1 MSASPRN
8 GSDSSS
14 GSVHATHRPLA
25 KKARVHVSV
34 TALGGDSSPHAAV
47 SRCSLPQIAAMAGS
61 AVNGLWSSAMV
72 GEVNNPQ
79 RAIAGYA
86 KLFGE
91 EDDAAAKPPSLA
103 KNNEEPWR
111 SKQDSK
117 DHNKTNTKTSKVN
130 GVTVSL

>member
-1 MSASPRN
+1 M
-8 GSDSSS
+8 
-14 GSVHATHRPLA
+14 
-25 KKARVHVSV
+25 HVSV

-47 SRCSLPQIAAMAGS
+47 SRCSLPQIAARQDP
-61 AVNGLWSSAMV
+61 VDCQWSSATV

-91 EDDAAAKPPSLA
+91 EDDAAAKPPSSA
-103 KNNEEPWR
+103 KNNGEPWR